1 MKSAI
6 FVVSMALFLT
16 SFLSASSLAAERT
29 TVLSL
34 TIDKVR
40 AWISERAEVLGL
52 LSVADADSS
61 CCEIM
66 GDVDGS
72 GVMNVLDITCLVIYL
87 YKRGPA
93 PECPAEADVDC
104 SCGLNILDVSCI
116 IRSLYQSG
124 PWCEFCSCEQWEEI
138 CGEN

>member
-1 MKSAI
+1 MKRAI

-29 TVLSL
+29 TVLRL

-40 AWISERAEVLGL
+40 AWISECAEVLGL
-52 LSVADADSS
+52 LSAPTTDS
-61 CCEIM
+61 CCCEMM
-66 GDVDGS
+66 GDVDGN
-72 GVMNVLDITCLVIYL
+72 GVMNVLDVTCLVIYL
-87 YKRGPA
+87 YKSGPA
-93 PECPAEADVDC
+93 PDCPAEADVDC
-104 SCGLNILDVSCI
+104 SCDLNILDVSCI

-124 PWCEFCSCEQWEEI
+124 PRCEFCSCEQWEEI